1 MMMTTPLIAE
11 LEELQRLLRDA
22 PVPRDDHKYH
32 FFLRPRKLLEE
43 AQEEF
48 SVFIEGHFENLVGG
62 RNNTAADSLRR
73 HLQWIFLGLAQA
85 ALNGR
90 WLLVSLTKDAYA
102 NDAML
107 KRFGFKHAPVKA
119 IVDYLEHYGLAI
131 VIRGRKYQNS
141 PARTRLYPNPELAG
155 VLVKFHLQSCTTI
168 QPPYVVINEPTGEW
182 KEVIAE
188 LPSDHPDRQEM
199 IQINDFLKGHTWACK
214 GPVQLKYKH
223 DVFSSGRLYT
233 DYQDL
238 PDRRVRIRIN
248 TLIDG
253 EPLCEVDFSANHLR
267 LAMSVLHD
275 EDIGDTPYED
285 IMEIAQ
291 LRDRSLVKTFVTRAL
306 GADSRTA
313 ANSGWNKEKLGAR
326 LFEQIELAVMKRF
339 PKLKLYDAWGIQ
351 AQNLEGAML
360 RHVMLQG
367 IEKDIVCLPVHDAI
381 AVPQLHEKWAVEAML
396 EAWERIGVRNASSAR
411 ARVKVDRP

>member
-1 MMMTTPLIAE
+1 MTTSLVAE

-22 PVPRDDHKYH
+22 PVPIDDHKYH
-32 FFLRPRKLLEE
+32 SFLRPRKLFTE

-48 SVFIEGHFENLVGG
+48 SAFIDGHFENLVGG
-62 RNNTAADSLRR
+62 RNNAAAESLRR
-73 HLQWIFLGLAQA
+73 HLEWIFLGLAQA
-85 ALNGR
+85 AMNGR
-90 WLLVSLTKDAYA
+90 WLLISLTKDAYA
-102 NDAML
+102 KDPML
-107 KRFGFKHAPVKA
+107 KHFRFKHAPIKA

-131 VIRGRKYQNS
+131 VIRGRKYKNN
-141 PARTRLYPNPELAG
+141 PARTRVYPNPELAG
-155 VLVKFHLQSCTTI
+155 VLVKFHLQSYTAI
-168 QPPYVVINEPTGEW
+168 EPPYVVINEPTGDW
-182 KEVIAE
+182 KDIVDNLE
-188 LPSDHPDRQEM
+188 PDHPDRLEM
-199 IQINDFLKGHTWACK
+199 TEINEFLKGHTWACK

-223 DVFSSGRLYT
+223 DAFNSGRLYT

-291 LRDRSLVKTFVTRAL
+291 LRDPSLVKTFITRAL
-306 GADSRTA
+306 GASNRTA
-313 ANSGWNKEKLGAR
+313 ANSSWNLDKLGAP
-326 LFEQIELAVMKRF
+326 LFEKLELAVLKRF

-367 IEKDIVCLPVHDAI
+367 IEEDIVCLPVHDAI
-381 AVPQLHEKWAVEAML
+381 AVPQQHEKWAVDAML
-396 EAWERIGVRNASSAR
+396 EAWERFGVRNASSAR